1 MIRRALISVHDKE
14 GVVEFAKALRGMG
27 TEIISTGGTA
37 SLLREHN
44 VPVTDVSQITGFP
57 EMLGGRVKTLHPN
70 IHAGIL
76 HRRGNL
82 DDEST
87 IKKHGIKPIGLV
99 AVNLYPFLQEPSLE
113 NIDIG
118 GVALIR
124 AAAKNWAEVAVIVRP
139 GQYAA
144 VIEELKKNRGAL
156 NNSTRLKLAQQAFAV
171 TSAYDAAIA
180 SYFGADRILIS
191 AVKSQDLR
199 YGENPHQKA
208 SLYGACVKS
217 LAGKQ
222 LSYNNLLD
230 ASAALEL
237 VREFREPCC
246 VIVKHTSPC
255 GVAVA
260 QNPKRAY
267 ELALKTDALSA
278 FGGIVAFNKRVDAAT
293 AKAMQPQFIEVVM
306 APGFD
311 KKSLALFAQKK
322 NLRVIDTTALA
333 KQKQCRR
340 IRSVFSDA
348 MLIQDP
354 DGIVLDEKKLAYPT
368 KRKPTKKEMA
378 ALRFAFTIA
387 KHAKSNAI
395 VFASDHQ
402 ALGIG
407 AGQTSRIDAAKVAVE
422 KAKRAGMKL
431 KGSVMASDAFFPFP
445 DCVELAAKAGATAII
460 QPGGSL
466 RDADSIAACD
476 RRKIAMVFTGI
487 RHFRH

>member
-1 MIRRALISVHDKE
+1 MIRRALISVYDKT
-14 GVVEFAKALRGMG
+14 GVAEFAKALRGMG
-27 TEIISTGGTA
+27 VEIISTGGTA

-44 VPVTDVSQITGFP
+44 VPVTDVSQVTGFP

-70 IHAGIL
+70 VHAGIL
-76 HRRGNL
+76 HRRGNPE
-82 DDEST
+82 DEAA
-87 IKKHGIKPIGLV
+87 IKRHGIKPIDLV
-99 AVNLYPFLQEPSLE
+99 VVNLYPFLHEPSLE

-124 AAAKNWAEVAVIVRP
+124 AAAKNWAGVAVVVSP
-139 GQYAA
+139 EQYGA
-144 VIEELKKNRGAL
+144 VIEELGKNRGAL
-156 NNSTRLKLAQQAFAV
+156 NNSTRLKLAQRAFAV

-180 SYFGADRILIS
+180 SFFGADRILIS
-191 AVKSQDLR
+191 SVKSQDLR

-208 SLYGACVKS
+208 ALYGACVKS
-217 LAGKQ
+217 LAGRQ

-230 ASAALEL
+230 VSAALAL
-237 VREFREPCC
+237 VREFPEPCC
-246 VIVKHTSPC
+246 VIVKHTNPC
-255 GVAVA
+255 GVALA

-278 FGGIVAFNKRVDAAT
+278 FGGIVAFNRRIDASV
-293 AKAMQPQFIEVVM
+293 AKAMQPQFVEVVM

-311 KKSLALFAQKK
+311 RKALELFAKKK

-333 KQKQCRR
+333 KQKQCRQL
-340 IRSVFSDA
+340 RSVFSDA
-348 MLIQDP
+348 LLVQEP
-354 DGIVLDEKKLAYPT
+354 DCIVLDEKKLAYPT
-368 KRKPTKKEMA
+368 KRKPTKREMLS
-378 ALRFAFTIA
+378 LRFAFTIA

-431 KGSVMASDAFFPFP
+431 KGSVLASDAFFPFP
-445 DCVELAAKAGATAII
+445 DCVELAAKICATAII

-476 RRKIAMVFTGI
+476 RKRIAMVLTGI

>member
-1 MIRRALISVHDKE
+1 MIRRALISVYDKT
-14 GVVEFAKALRGMG
+14 GVAEFAKALRGMG
-27 TEIISTGGTA
+27 VEIISTGGTA

-44 VPVTDVSQITGFP
+44 VPVTDVSQVTGFP

-70 IHAGIL
+70 VHAGIL
-76 HRRGNL
+76 HRRGNPE
-82 DDEST
+82 DEAA
-87 IKKHGIKPIGLV
+87 IKRHGIKPIDLV
-99 AVNLYPFLQEPSLE
+99 VVNLYPFLHEPSLE

-124 AAAKNWAEVAVIVRP
+124 AAAKNWAGVAVVVSP
-139 GQYAA
+139 EQYGA
-144 VIEELKKNRGAL
+144 VIEELGKNRGAL
-156 NNSTRLKLAQQAFAV
+156 NNSTRLKLAQRAFAV

-180 SYFGADRILIS
+180 SFFGADRILIS
-191 AVKSQDLR
+191 SVKSQDLR

-208 SLYGACVKS
+208 ALYGACVKS
-217 LAGKQ
+217 LAGRQ

-230 ASAALEL
+230 VSAALAL
-237 VREFREPCC
+237 VREFPEPCC
-246 VIVKHTSPC
+246 VIVKHTNPC
-255 GVAVA
+255 GVALA

-278 FGGIVAFNKRVDAAT
+278 FGGIVAFNRRIDASV
-293 AKAMQPQFIEVVM
+293 AKAMQPQFVEVVM

-311 KKSLALFAQKK
+311 RKALELFAKKK

-333 KQKQCRR
+333 KQKQCRQL
-340 IRSVFSDA
+340 RSVFSDA
-348 MLIQDP
+348 LLVQEP
-354 DGIVLDEKKLAYPT
+354 DCIVLDEKKLAYPT
-368 KRKPTKKEMA
+368 KRKPTKREML

-431 KGSVMASDAFFPFP
+431 KGSVLASDAFFPFP
-445 DCVELAAKAGATAII
+445 DCVELAAKICATAII

-476 RRKIAMVFTGI
+476 RKRIAMVLTGI

>member
-1 MIRRALISVHDKE
+1 MIRRALISVYDKT
-14 GVVEFAKALRGMG
+14 GVAEFAKALRGMG
-27 TEIISTGGTA
+27 VEIISTGGTA

-44 VPVTDVSQITGFP
+44 VPVTDVSQVTGFP

-70 IHAGIL
+70 VHAGIL
-76 HRRGNL
+76 HRRGNPE
-82 DDEST
+82 DEAA
-87 IKKHGIKPIGLV
+87 IKRHGIKPIDLV
-99 AVNLYPFLQEPSLE
+99 VVNLYPFLHEPSLE

-124 AAAKNWAEVAVIVRP
+124 AAAKNWAGVAVVVSP
-139 GQYAA
+139 EQYGA
-144 VIEELKKNRGAL
+144 VIEELGKNRGAL
-156 NNSTRLKLAQQAFAV
+156 NNSTRLKLAQRAFAV

-180 SYFGADRILIS
+180 SFFGADRILIS
-191 AVKSQDLR
+191 SVKSQDLR

-208 SLYGACVKS
+208 ALYGACVKS
-217 LAGKQ
+217 LAGRQ

-230 ASAALEL
+230 VSAALAL
-237 VREFREPCC
+237 AREFREPCC
-246 VIVKHTSPC
+246 VIVKHTNPC
-255 GVAVA
+255 GVALA

-278 FGGIVAFNKRVDAAT
+278 FGGIVAFNRRIDASV
-293 AKAMQPQFIEVVM
+293 AKAMQPQFVEVVM

-311 KKSLALFAQKK
+311 RKALELFAKKK

-333 KQKQCRR
+333 KQKQCRQL
-340 IRSVFSDA
+340 RSVFSDA
-348 MLIQDP
+348 LLVQEP
-354 DGIVLDEKKLAYPT
+354 DCIVLDEKKLAYPT
-368 KRKPTKKEMA
+368 KRKPTKREMLS
-378 ALRFAFTIA
+378 LRFAFTIA

-431 KGSVMASDAFFPFP
+431 KGSVLASDAFFPFP
-445 DCVELAAKAGATAII
+445 DCVELAAKICATAII

-476 RRKIAMVFTGI
+476 RKRIAMVLTGI

>member
-1 MIRRALISVHDKE
+1 MIRRALISVHDKT
-14 GVVEFAKALRGMG
+14 GVVEFAKSLRGLG
-27 TEIISTGGTA
+27 VEIISTGGTA

-44 VPVTDVSQITGFP
+44 VPVTDVSQVTGFP

-76 HRRGNL
+76 HRRGNAE
-82 DDEST
+82 DEST
-87 IKKHGIKPIGLV
+87 IRKHGIKPIDIV
-99 AVNLYPFLQEPSLE
+99 AVNLYPFLHEPSLE

-124 AAAKNWAEVAVIVRP
+124 AAAKNWAGVAVIVRP
-139 GQYAA
+139 EQYAA
-144 VIEELKKNRGAL
+144 VIDELKANRGAL

-180 SYFGADRILIS
+180 SYFGADQLLIS
-191 AVKSQDLR
+191 TVKSQDLR

-208 SLYGACVKS
+208 ALYGACVKS

-230 ASAALEL
+230 ASAALAL
-237 VREFREPCC
+237 AREFSEPCC
-246 VIVKHTSPC
+246 VIVKHTNPC
-255 GVAVA
+255 GVAIA
-260 QNPKRAY
+260 PTPKRAY

-278 FGGIVAFNKRVDAAT
+278 FGGIVAFNRRIDSSV
-293 AKAMQPQFIEVVM
+293 AKAMEPQFVEVVM

-311 KKSLALFAQKK
+311 KKALELFAKKK
-322 NLRVIDTTALA
+322 NLRVIDTTSLA
-333 KQKQCRR
+333 KQKQCRQL
-340 IRSVFSDA
+340 RSVFSDA
-348 MLIQDP
+348 LLVQEP

-368 KRKPTKKEMA
+368 KRKPTAKEMSA
-378 ALRFAFTIA
+378 MRFAFAIA
-387 KHAKSNAI
+387 KHAKSNSI

-402 ALGIG
+402 ALGVG
-407 AGQTSRIDAAKVAVE
+407 AGQTSRIDAANIAVE

-445 DCVELAAKAGATAII
+445 DCVELAAKVGATAII

-476 RRKIAMVFTGI
+476 RRKLAMVFTGI